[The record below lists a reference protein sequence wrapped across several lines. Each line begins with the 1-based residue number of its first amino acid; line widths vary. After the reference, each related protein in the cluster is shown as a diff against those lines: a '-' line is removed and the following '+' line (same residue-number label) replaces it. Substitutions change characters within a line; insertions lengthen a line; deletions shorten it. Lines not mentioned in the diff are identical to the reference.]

1 MNNIEKNGKISSSFL
16 LYVSEILKLQHY
28 LYRDEIKMRNM
39 TQLLYELKS
48 LLINQMDDSK
58 GRMEDTSF
66 FEKFVLEICDAFNAE
81 EVTYFKLD
89 YGLQAFTYRGF
100 NRA

>member
-1 MNNIEKNGKISSSFL
+1 
-16 LYVSEILKLQHY
+16 
-28 LYRDEIKMRNM
+28 MRSM

-58 GRMEDTSF
+58 GGMEDTSF
-66 FEKFVLEICDAFNAE
+66 FEKFVLEICDAFYAD

-89 YGLQAFTYRGF
+89 YGLKHLHIEGF
-100 NRA
+100 DRA